1 MSPSQ
6 ASGGSNNSS
15 KEPVSH
21 DMNYCDP
28 INTLLLYIIRPALA
42 SMGAKQS
49 KRSVDISGKEAESA
63 GEVAAAGAGGEGRVE
78 AIADADALKPQLNGD
93 AHIQPPQEL
102 SDKEKQLDSGTPEN
116 EKDATTEKESK
127 EGQNDEKEANPV
139 TNGDSELKEENG
151 DSVPT
156 PEDSKKPK
164 KEKLKKKWSLRSISF
179 SRKDKPKQEKKP
191 KEEEPK
197 TNGEPEKVPEE
208 AAEATQETVENKV
221 ADVVKVDAEVKEEQT
236 PETPVTEPLTNG
248 SSTPES
254 PKVETLASDEAA
266 PAPVVEQPPAT
277 PALETTPEQLPVNG
291 LSLEE
296 TKKEAPEVAPIEE
309 SKPEDP
315 TPVAKETDPVPEIP
329 VKTEVCDAKMPL
341 IEPTPPP
348 LPANPPPSSVASF
361 AATTMAPELI
371 EASLANTTE
380 NAIFTP
386 PTIPDTKAD
395 IPDEIEVEL
404 SKTNTNTDLA
414 ISQISPPLKE
424 TVSEDKV
431 SPLQTE
437 IKTVDPVPEISEK
450 ETVKMEPMPS
460 VEMVQY
466 ESADEVLKTET
477 MIKAE
482 VDILKE
488 AEVDCATTEMI
499 IENKATDATNAADV
513 SNVISEV
520 NGALAAN
527 TNSSLPVQSQNQV
540 ADNVAIEK
548 NEDCIVLCSEKTVES
563 PEPISD
569 VPDSIDELPPP
580 PPIEDIDNIQREDKV
595 IEYPS
600 ETIENA
606 MNINHNIVKD
616 AETNGIINE
625 TEQNQIKNLKK
636 DALGNIIDDVEC
648 NGNAVSEESVPKE
661 LTTSAA
667 ATSVEEMVNGK
678 TTTPD
683 DSLPPSLSEAPAAGS
698 DASDSLPPPPADLAD
713 PDDDSL
719 RLQDPLPIAEKIA
732 DLMPEIPTVPELKTE
747 TLQETSS
754 EVAVAD

>member
-1 MSPSQ
+1 MRTDVSIACCWFGFEAGLLRVTQPKQ
-6 ASGGSNNSS
+6 IVTNASTSSNLA
-15 KEPVSH
+15 
-21 DMNYCDP
+21 
-28 INTLLLYIIRPALA
+28 LLGRPALA

-329 VKTEVCDAKMPL
+329 VKTE
-341 IEPTPPP
+341 
-348 LPANPPPSSVASF
+348 
-361 AATTMAPELI
+361 
-371 EASLANTTE
+371 
-380 NAIFTP
+380 
-386 PTIPDTKAD
+386 
-395 IPDEIEVEL
+395 
-404 SKTNTNTDLA
+404 
-414 ISQISPPLKE
+414 E